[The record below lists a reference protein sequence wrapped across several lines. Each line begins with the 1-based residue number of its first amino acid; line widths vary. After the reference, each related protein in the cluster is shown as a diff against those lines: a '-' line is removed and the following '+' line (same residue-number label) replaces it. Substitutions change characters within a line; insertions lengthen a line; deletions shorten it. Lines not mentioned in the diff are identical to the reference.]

1 MHMQMGDPSKDGRNV
16 EGRRMLVV
24 DVGVGWVLRNGCVC
38 AVCWWEMC
46 DARDRRKGRRGRGGR
61 RVRAHL
67 ATVGRFTFK
76 G

>member
-38 AVCWWEMC
+38 AVCLC
-46 DARDRRKGRRGRGGR
+46 GA
-61 RVRAHL
+61 L
-67 ATVGRFTFK
+67 ATYSTSTSKLLAR
-76 G
+76 